1 MLNNRRVR
9 DNSNGVC
16 AGRDSDDVGDDTD
29 RGGARGCQ
37 ALEKLGDL
45 YSS

>member
-1 MLNNRRVR
+1 MRTRAR

-16 AGRDSDDVGDDTD
+16 GGRDSNNIGDDAN
-29 RGGARGCQ
+29 RGARGCQ
-37 ALEKLGDL
+37 ALEKLGVL